1 MTEPKL
7 VTQKAYADYLGISR
21 QAVNKMVRA
30 GRIPSEHGRIDPVAA
45 DAALAPAD
53 SATGNE
59 TLAGALLRK
68 ELALA
73 GLRELELSMK
83 SGKYVD
89 VEYASEMVTQLS
101 MILRSIVLQ
110 MPTRAVQAI
119 SDEAVKRPVFAAATR
134 VRNDILRQLGGATDH
149 APDAKL
155 CAACTAKVLKVADK
169 YVFPGEA
176 FPKGL
181 RNPAGK

>member
-1 MTEPKL
+1 MTEQKL

-53 SATGNE
+53 SATGNVS
-59 TLAGALLRK
+59 LAGALLRK

-73 GLRELELSMK
+73 GLRELELEMK

-89 VEYASEMVTQLS
+89 TEYAGEMAVKLS

-110 MPTRAVQAI
+110 LPSRAMQDI
-119 SDEAVKRPVFAAATR
+119 SNDDVKRAVFAAATR
-134 VRNDILRQLGGATDH
+134 
-149 APDAKL
+149 
-155 CAACTAKVLKVADK
+155 
-169 YVFPGEA
+169 
-176 FPKGL
+176 
-181 RNPAGK
+181 